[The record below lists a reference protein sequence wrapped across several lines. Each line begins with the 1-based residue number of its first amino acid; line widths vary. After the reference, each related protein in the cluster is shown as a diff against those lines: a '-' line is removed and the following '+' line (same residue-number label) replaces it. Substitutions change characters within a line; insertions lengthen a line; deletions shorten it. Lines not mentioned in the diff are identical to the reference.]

1 MSRSSAGVALED
13 LIVAPATTIIQ
24 TMRVIDRTGA
34 EVALVCESDRLL
46 RAVVTD
52 CDIRRH
58 LLRGGA
64 LDDDVAK
71 VGNDH
76 FTSIGPDL
84 SAAMAARIMLDKGIK
99 SLPVLDQ
106 TGRLVDL
113 HTLHDVLAIQ
123 RSESW
128 AVIMAGGKGERLG
141 ELTQA
146 MPKPMLP
153 VGDRPIL
160 AHIVNHLVAHGVHR
174 IFISVNYL
182 AGMIRDYFG
191 DGSRFRCRIDYLR
204 EDKPLGTGGA
214 LSLLPERPVAPVLVM
229 NGDLLTRVNVSRML
243 SFHREGGY
251 AMTMALRDH
260 KVQIP
265 FGVAEVDRFTVRGL
279 SEKPSLHYQINAG
292 IYVVSPAVLERV
304 PTDQFYPITELI
316 QGCLDSGSTVGAYPL
331 QEEWSDIGLPEE
343 YRAANGMDS
352 H

>member
-1 MSRSSAGVALED
+1 MSRSSAGVAIED

-52 CDIRRH
+52 GDIRRH

-99 SLPVLDQ
+99 SLPVLDP
-106 TGRLVDL
+106 TGKLIDL

-160 AHIVNHLVAHGVHR
+160 AHIVNHLVSHGVHR

-182 AGMIRDYFG
+182 AGMIYDYFG
-191 DGSRFRCRIDYLR
+191 DGTKFQCRIDYLR
-204 EDKPLGTGGA
+204 EEMPLGTGGA
-214 LSLLPERPVAPVLVM
+214 LSLLPGIPTAPVLVM
-229 NGDLLTRVNVSRML
+229 NGDLLTRINVSRML
-243 SFHREGGY
+243 SFHNEGGY

-260 KVQIP
+260 RVQIP
-265 FGVAEVDRFTVRGL
+265 FGVADVERFRVRGIE
-279 SEKPSLHYQINAG
+279 EKPSLSYKINAG
-292 IYVVSPAVLERV
+292 IYVISPKVLVGV
-304 PTDQFYPITELI
+304 PKNAFYPITNLINNCLGDELP
-316 QGCLDSGSTVGAYPL
+316 VGAYPL
-331 QEEWSDIGLPEE
+331 QEEWSDIGLPDE
-343 YRAANGMDS
+343 YRAANES
-352 H
+352 ARV